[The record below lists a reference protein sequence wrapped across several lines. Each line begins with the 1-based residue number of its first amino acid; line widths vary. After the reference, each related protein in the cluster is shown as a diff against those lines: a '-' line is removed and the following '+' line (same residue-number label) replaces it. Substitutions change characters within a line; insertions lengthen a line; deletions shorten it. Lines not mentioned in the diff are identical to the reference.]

1 MPLYEEGLHCAAV
14 RFVFACAVSAPQDGG
29 NCEARRR
36 DMVTNDAKDHVSL
49 DAEVEEPV
57 VWLNC
62 SLMLPFA
69 GRCC

>member
-1 MPLYEEGLHCAAV
+1 
-14 RFVFACAVSAPQDGG
+14 
-29 NCEARRR
+29 
-36 DMVTNDAKDHVSL
+36 MVTNDAKDHVSL

-62 SLMLPFA
+62 SLMLPLL